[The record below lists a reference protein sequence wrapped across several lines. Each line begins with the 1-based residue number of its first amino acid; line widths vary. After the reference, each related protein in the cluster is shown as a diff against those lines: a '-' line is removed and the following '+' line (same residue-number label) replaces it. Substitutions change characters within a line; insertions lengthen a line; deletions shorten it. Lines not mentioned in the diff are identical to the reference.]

1 MNPTSTDDLPAD
13 LVERVKRLS
22 PQGKEQL
29 FDLLEQDIDLPL
41 DPRTEE
47 EWRAEIARRVA
58 DVQAGRSVLLTR
70 EQAEAEIRE
79 AMRKLGVEL

>member
-1 MNPTSTDDLPAD
+1 MTPTATRTGLPAALVEQVLALTPEQRDELFELVELADLPPDTRTDA
-13 LVERVKRLS
+13 EW
-22 PQGKEQL
+22 KE
-29 FDLLEQDIDLPL
+29 
-41 DPRTEE
+41 
-47 EWRAEIARRVA
+47 EIARRVA